1 MESVQEF
8 KVLTDT
14 YDAQYGRTGGGIVT
28 IVTKSGTNEF
38 HGNAF
43 EYFQNAKLNANQ
55 FELNAARIPKSPNN
69 INVFGFQV
77 SGPVVIPKLLNGRNK
92 LFWTISYEGLR
103 QRSADPGVATVPLTD
118 WRTGDFS
125 TLLNAQGQQVLIY
138 DPLTTASDGTRQ
150 AFPGNRIP
158 ANRISPIARQ
168 ALAYYPAPT
177 SEGVGPAHIQNYPIR
192 PAGLQT

>member
-8 KVLTDT
+8 KVLTNT

-28 IVTKSGTNEF
+28 IVTKSGGNDF

-55 FELNAARIPKSPNN
+55 FELNAAGIRKSPNN

-77 SGPVVIPKLLNGRNK
+77 SGPVVLPKIVNGKNR

-103 QRSADPGVATVPLTD
+103 QRSADPGVVTCRRRNGATE
-118 WRTGDFS
+118 
-125 TLLNAQGQQVLIY
+125 
-138 DPLTTASDGTRQ
+138 
-150 AFPGNRIP
+150 
-158 ANRISPIARQ
+158 
-168 ALAYYPAPT
+168 T
-177 SEGVGPAHIQNYPIR
+177 SR
-192 PAGLQT
+192 RC